1 MDGEMTPALHSIQ
14 RYMIVGMV
22 IVGFVTFGIGGW
34 AATSE
39 LTGAVIGQGVL
50 VVDSS
55 VKKVQHPTGGVVGEL
70 RVREGDKVLA
80 GDILLRLDETQTLAN
95 ATIVSKSFDELVA
108 RQARLEAER
117 DNADQI
123 TFPKLL
129 LERTRDPASEAAR
142 AIAAERSLFDLR
154 RQARGGQ
161 KAQLKERS
169 AQLQEEIK
177 GYLGQAEAKQREVDF
192 VHKELEGVRTLWEK
206 KLVPMNRL
214 TALERDTARLEG
226 ERSQLSGMTAQA
238 KGKIAEIEL
247 QIIQIDQDLRTE
259 VGKDLIETRSKIS
272 ELAERKTAAV
282 DQLYRIDI
290 RAPQSGRVHQL
301 TVHTVGGVIS
311 PGEQIMLIVPDAD
324 ALAVEVKIAP
334 RDIDQVYVG
343 QAASMRFAAFD
354 QKTTPE
360 IEGEVSLVS
369 ADLVQEQR
377 TGMSYYTARVLL
389 NPEEVARLGN
399 AKLLPGMP
407 VDVFIKTPGRTALS
421 YLIKPLRD
429 QAGRAFKER

>member
-192 VHKELEGVRTLWEK
+192 IHKELEGVRTLWEK

-360 IEGEVSLVS
+360 IEGEVSMVS
-369 ADLVQEQR
+369 ADLTQDQR
-377 TGMSYYTARVLL
+377 TGTSYYIARVLL
-389 NPEEVARLGN
+389 KPEELARSG
-399 AKLLPGMP
+399 
-407 VDVFIKTPGRTALS
+407 
-421 YLIKPLRD
+421 
-429 QAGRAFKER
+429 QAF

>member
-192 VHKELEGVRTLWEK
+192 VHKELEGVRTLFEK
-206 KLVPMNRL
+206 RLVPMNRL

-290 RAPQSGRVHQL
+290 RAPQTGRVHQL

-369 ADLVQEQR
+369 ADLTQDQR
-377 TGMSYYTARVLL
+377 TGTSYYTARVLL
-389 NPEEVARLGN
+389 KPEELARDRKSTRLN
-399 AKLLPGMP
+399 SSHERLSRMP
-407 VDVFIKTPGRTALS
+407 SSA
-421 YLIKPLRD
+421 
-429 QAGRAFKER
+429 